1 MQHYFNRSKVI
12 QSIQVLF
19 VGLML
24 LTSPPLALSQEAPN
38 MVNSTEAVISDMSLP
53 HEGRPHGVPD
63 SYSWISGPRIG
74 MGNDPGDFSALTAW
88 GQLYEDT
95 SGNPALNARVQI
107 QDMLTLYL
115 EQDRWTMAPSS
126 KLTAS

>member
-19 VGLML
+19 FGLIL

-53 HEGRPHGVPD
+53 HEGRPHG
-63 SYSWISGPRIG
+63 Y
-74 MGNDPGDFSALTAW
+74 LTAIAGLVVLVLVW
-88 GQLYEDT
+88 AMTPVIFLH
-95 SGNPALNARVQI
+95 
-107 QDMLTLYL
+107 
-115 EQDRWTMAPSS
+115 
-126 KLTAS
+126 

>member
-19 VGLML
+19 FGLIL

-63 SYSWISGPRIG
+63 SYSWISGPRIS
-74 MGNDPGDFSALTAW
+74 MGNDPGDFSALTL
-88 GQLYEDT
+88 GDSCVRIHQ
-95 SGNPALNARVQI
+95 VI
-107 QDMLTLYL
+107 QPSMLVFKS
-115 EQDRWTMAPSS
+115 RIC
-126 KLTAS
+126 